1 MWHAFWQK
9 ACHIV
14 MVMCSL
20 LYEAMDVGGQHPLVY
35 KCDSQ
40 THTWVLHIHGYYKTL
55 CNGCGNANHAHM
67 MNSMIFDI
75 TPSTH
80 QALTKSSVAATVLI
94 NTYAKSVYRL
104 KTLQAVAA

>member
-1 MWHAFWQK
+1 MWHAF
-9 ACHIV
+9 C
-14 MVMCSL
+14 
-20 LYEAMDVGGQHPLVY
+20 QHPSVY

-40 THTWVLHIHGYYKTL
+40 THTWVLQTTP

-80 QALTKSSVAATVLI
+80 QALTKSNVATVLI
-94 NTYAKSVYRL
+94 NNARSVYGL
-104 KTLQAVAA
+104 KALQAVAA